1 MVTLVKC
8 VMVYFGLQRYAISL
22 KLKRNT
28 RKKYS
33 VNQRLVEENLFVFAI
48 STLHPCD
55 KFIKIMC
62 FELICLKKRQK
73 ISDLVYC

>member
-1 MVTLVKC
+1 MKKGIHPENYRPVVFRMNAFFHFSIYFLLLLLTNKYVVTLVKC

-33 VNQRLVEENLFVFAI
+33 VTQRLLY
-48 STLHPCD
+48 
-55 KFIKIMC
+55 K
-62 FELICLKKRQK
+62 
-73 ISDLVYC
+73 

>member
-1 MVTLVKC
+1 MVTRVRC

-33 VNQRLVEENLFVFAI
+33 VSQRLLYIGESVFVI
-48 STLHPCD
+48 STLHPRR
-55 KFIKIMC
+55 M
-62 FELICLKKRQK
+62 
-73 ISDLVYC
+73 YM